1 MDRMKRTPVREQEVS
16 KRIENFNEVSLGY
29 NEEEA
34 ITEANRCLQ
43 CKKPMCIGKCPVNN
57 KIPSFIK
64 AIKEK
69 DFEGAA
75 KIIAETSTLPAICGR
90 VCPQELQCEGG
101 CILGIKGEPIAIGNL
116 ERFVADWCRENE
128 INISTQAKSN
138 GKKVAVV
145 GSGPAGIT
153 CAGDLAKLGY
163 EVTVFE
169 ALHELGGVLA
179 WGIPEFVLPKS
190 TVVKH
195 EIDNIKK
202 LGVKIETDVIVGKT
216 VTIDDLLGEE
226 DFKAVFIGTG
236 AATPNFMG
244 IPGENLN
251 GVLTSNEF
259 LTKNN
264 LMKDYRDDYKT
275 PLVIGKKVAVVGGG
289 NVAIDAVRTAIR
301 LGSDAYLIYRRSE
314 AELPSRVEEV
324 KFAKNEGAEFHLLT
338 NPTEILSDENGWVSG
353 IKCIKMELGD
363 PDESGRRSPIPIKNS
378 EFVLDVDMVIMA
390 IGSRADTKIKDTT
403 KGLDVN
409 RKNLIKVEEE
419 TGRTS
424 KSRVYAGGDIV
435 SGPATVILAM
445 SAGKKAAKAIH
456 KDLSSEN
463 KESEEKVD

>member
-1 MDRMKRTPVREQEVS
+1 M
-16 KRIENFNEVSLGY
+16 
-29 NEEEA
+29 
-34 ITEANRCLQ
+34 
-43 CKKPMCIGKCPVNN
+43 
-57 KIPSFIK
+57 
-64 AIKEK
+64 
-69 DFEGAA
+69 
-75 KIIAETSTLPAICGR
+75 
-90 VCPQELQCEGG
+90 
-101 CILGIKGEPIAIGNL
+101 
-116 ERFVADWCRENE
+116 ADWCRENE
-128 INISTQAKSN
+128 IDISTQAKSN

-163 EVTVFE
+163 QVTVFE

-226 DFKAVFIGTG
+226 GFKAVFIGTG

-463 KESEEKVD
+463 KES